1 MKRSTT
7 ADGFTLIEL
16 LVAAAILIVV
26 TGTVFGVMH
35 PSRGVF
41 QAQSETSDLQQKL
54 RVGVATLHREL
65 LMAGAGTYSG
75 PARGPLHRFVAPIVP
90 MRMGASGGDPA
101 GTVRGDAVTIVY
113 VPATSAQTTLRDAT
127 AVGADE
133 VWLEHQAG
141 CPVGDAQCGFTEG
154 MRVLVFDD
162 SGSSGVYTVSAAEP
176 SHLRLRHRDGWP
188 AVAHDVG
195 AAITEVES
203 HTFYYDRQELQL
215 RHFDGHQ
222 TDLPV
227 LDNVVGLSF
236 AYFGDPQPPLL
247 QGGADPG
254 TIRPTYGPAPPTI
267 GIDNESD
274 AWPAG
279 ENCVFASTGSGHV
292 PRLPLLGP
300 PDGGLVPLNSSLLLD
315 GPWCP
320 DIDAP
325 NRYDADLLRVPT
337 GTRRVAP
344 ANRGDGAARAAGQPG
359 ARRRVSHRWHR
370 RESLSSRT

>member
-1 MKRSTT
+1 
-7 ADGFTLIEL
+7 
-16 LVAAAILIVV
+16 
-26 TGTVFGVMH
+26 
-35 PSRGVF
+35 
-41 QAQSETSDLQQKL
+41 
-54 RVGVATLHREL
+54 
-65 LMAGAGTYSG
+65 
-75 PARGPLHRFVAPIVP
+75 

-113 VPATSAQTTLRDAT
+113 VPATSAQTTIRDAT

-141 CPVGDAQCGFTEG
+141 CPVGDAQCGFAEG

-195 AAITEVES
+195 ASITEVAS
-203 HTFYYDRQELQL
+203 HTFYYDRPELQL

-247 QGGADPG
+247 QSGADPG
-254 TIRPTYGPAPPTI
+254 TIRTTYGPAPPEI

-279 ENCVFASTGSGHV
+279 ENCVFASSGSGHV
-292 PRLPLLGP
+292 PRLASLGP

-320 DIDAP
+320 DARRTQP
-325 NRYDADLLRVPT
+325 VRRRSAARTT

-344 ANRGDGAARAAGQPG
+344 ANRGDGATRPAGQPG
-359 ARRRVSHRWHR
+359 ARRRISHRWHR
-370 RESLSSRT
+370 GESLSSRTRSGDST